1 MGHKI
6 SETSQDYG
14 APVCIA
20 GMHRSGTSTVAQLL
34 YRCGLYLGPEQALF
48 SAREDN
54 PDGFWENRKFV
65 VINERILDSYG
76 AGWDLPPDWKRG
88 WHLDGQL
95 HGLKEDARRLIS
107 SLKEQGRWGWKD
119 PRNSLM
125 LPFWQTLLPELKVI
139 VCLRNPLEVALSL
152 RKRGNSSFALGFNLW
167 RIYHERLLDAL
178 SEGQYLVT
186 HYDAY
191 FLRPLRELRR
201 MLDFLELPASDQ
213 RVAHARSSS
222 LKNLRHYSATIQ
234 DLRDAGASEHLIE
247 LYLGF
252 CQLAKEDVDVH
263 HGQHAMASPASWP
276 FDNPVQSPVW
286 PANR

>member
-6 SETSQDYG
+6 PKPSPQFG

-48 SAREDN
+48 SAREVN
-54 PDGFWENRKFV
+54 PDGFWENRRFV
-65 VINERILDSYG
+65 AINERILEAYG
-76 AGWDLPPDWKRG
+76 AGWDLPPAWKRG
-88 WHLDGQL
+88 WHLDARLQ
-95 HGLKEDARRLIS
+95 GLREDAQRLTS
-107 SLKEQGRWGWKD
+107 SLKGQSRWGWKD
-119 PRNSLM
+119 PRNSLT
-125 LPFWQTLLPELKVI
+125 LPFWQTMLPEIKMI

-152 RKRGNSSFALGFNLW
+152 RKRANSSFALGFNLW
-167 RIYHERLLDAL
+167 RIYHERLLDEL

-201 MLDFLELPASDQ
+201 MLNFLELPASDQ

-222 LKNLRHYSATIQ
+222 LKNMRHYSATIQ
-234 DLRDAGASEHLIE
+234 ELRDAGASEDLIE
-247 LYLGF
+247 LYLSF
-252 CQLAKEDVDVH
+252 CQLATRDIDDH
-263 HGQHAMASPASWP
+263 HGYHDMASPVSGTLG
-276 FDNPVQSPVW
+276 NPV
-286 PANR
+286 